1 MISDSCYAIFA
12 VNILPHFTLKEVLD
26 LLVSFF
32 LKIENS
38 DVSSVNSLFSGFG
51 RSSPH
56 WSRFHNISLQSPL
69 LAVQGRIAKE
79 EDFQLHESVFPKR
92 LCV

>member
-12 VNILPHFTLKEVLD
+12 VNIVPHFTLKEFLD
-26 LLVSFF
+26 LIVLFF
-32 LKIENS
+32 LKTEDS
-38 DVSSVNSLFSGFG
+38 EVSSVNSLFSGFG

-56 WSRFHNISLQSPL
+56 WSRFHNISLQSSL
-69 LAVQGRIAKE
+69 LAIQGRIAKE
-79 EDFQLHESVFPKR
+79 EDFQLHESVFPEI